1 MLIFEEGKKY
11 DINYS
16 GISRHA
22 DSIAQTIFCHK
33 LLLTDIFFLLHRSI
47 LQRLG
52 TSASPGR
59 VRAEIIIITVGAV
72 RINNENSGN
81 QSAQQPP

>member
-1 MLIFEEGKKY
+1 MLIFEEGKKKY

-33 LLLTDIFFLLHRSI
+33 LLLTDFFFSSVEAFYKDSIPAFFLK
-47 LQRLG
+47 
-52 TSASPGR
+52 
-59 VRAEIIIITVGAV
+59 E
-72 RINNENSGN
+72 
-81 QSAQQPP
+81 